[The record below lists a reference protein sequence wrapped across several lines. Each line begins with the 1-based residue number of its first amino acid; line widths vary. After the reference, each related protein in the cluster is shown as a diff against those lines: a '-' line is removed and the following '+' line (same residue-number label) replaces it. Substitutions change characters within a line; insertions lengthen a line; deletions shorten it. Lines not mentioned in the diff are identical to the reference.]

1 LILFADLHVGPV
13 VPISFDP
20 AVDVEVERG
29 QQAVRLS
36 FMKDLH
42 PLELVVMVE
51 EKDMLSDQGDG
62 SLVEF
67 AV

>member
-1 LILFADLHVGPV
+1 LIFFADLHVGPV
-13 VPISFDP
+13 VAVSFDP
-20 AVDVEVERG
+20 AVDVKIERG

-42 PLELVVMVE
+42 PLELVVVVE

-62 SLVEF
+62 SLVEL